1 MTYRIIKRTVDPKI
15 VSPPEGKTQDLVGF
29 TSDEA
34 AAFAAK
40 QCSVDVVA
48 AYPITPQT
56 IIVEKFSEYVANG
69 EVQTEFVCVESEH
82 SAMSASLGASSVGA
96 RVFTATSSQGLALMH
111 EVLYVASGMRFPIV
125 MATANRA
132 LSAPIN
138 IHGDHQDTMGS
149 RDCGWMQ
156 IFAENAQ
163 EVYDWIPQAFKI
175 AEDIGVQLPVAVNID
190 GFTLTHCIED
200 LHILKDE
207 DVAKF
212 VSVRTPNFKLDP
224 ANPITLGGLSLPEY
238 YFELKKQQA
247 EALTR
252 SISVVEKVN
261 KQYQQI
267 SGREYGVLETFEM
280 DDAEVAILC
289 MGSACGTVRSVVRQM
304 RKEGKK
310 VGLIKLWL
318 YRPFPAAEI
327 VAVTK
332 KLKTL
337 AIIDRTVSFGAP
349 AGPLCSDVAMSL
361 KQSDSQLKIFDAI
374 CGVGGRDISS
384 VEVEKIFNEAFKITQ
399 TGIVKENVV
408 FVGVRE

>member
-1 MTYRIIKRTVDPKI
+1 MLP
-15 VSPPEGKTQDLVGF
+15 PPEGKTQDLVGF
-29 TSDEA
+29 TGDEA

-56 IIVEKFSEYVANG
+56 IIVERFSDYVFNG

-82 SAMSASLGASSVGA
+82 SAMSACLGASAVGA

-125 MATANRA
+125 MVTANRA
-132 LSAPIN
+132 LSAPLN

-149 RDCGWMQ
+149 RDCGWIQ
-156 IFAENAQ
+156 IFVENAQ

-175 AEDIGVQLPVAVNID
+175 AEDNNVQLPVAVNLD
-190 GFTLTHCIED
+190 GFTLTHCLED

-207 DVAKF
+207 DVTKF
-212 VSVRTPNFKLDP
+212 VSVRRPSFKLDP
-224 ANPITLGGLSLPEY
+224 SNPITLGGLSLPEY
-238 YFELKKQQA
+238 YSEVKRQQA
-247 EALTR
+247 EAMTK
-252 SISVVEKVN
+252 SVSVVDKVN
-261 KQYQQI
+261 REYQQI
-267 SGREYGVLETFEM
+267 SGREYGIIETFEM

-289 MGSACGTVRSVVRQM
+289 MGSVCGTVRSVVKQI

-310 VGLIKLWL
+310 VGLIKLCL
-318 YRPFPAAEI
+318 YRPFPAEEI
-327 VAVTK
+327 AAVTK
-332 KLKTL
+332 KLKAL

-349 AGPLCSDVAMSL
+349 AGPLCSDIAMSL
-361 KQSDSQLKIFDAI
+361 RKTESQLKIFDVV
-374 CGVGGRDISS
+374 CGLGGRDISS
-384 VEVEKIFNEAFKITQ
+384 IEVEKIFNEAFKVSK
-399 TGIVKENVV
+399 TGVVKENVL